1 MSGPTPT
8 PPPPPAPSPT
18 ATSTPS
24 PALSPPSPT
33 SAPTTDPAAQSAAPP
48 VPPTADPAAGPQP
61 PTPAPGEVSLDTLTL
76 PEGVQLDKTSPF
88 AGEFVGIINDTKL
101 TRAELA
107 TKLLDL
113 QSRAHGA
120 MEEALGQQWLE
131 ANASWV
137 EAATQIY
144 GGQKGLEAVT
154 GRISNSIEAFS
165 KDLSS
170 KIKANDPSAQVPDF
184 AKDLRTAMT
193 LTGAGN
199 HPVILQYLDFLTT
212 SFAEGSPL
220 IGGAAGA
227 GDRSRAE
234 RMFGG

>member
-1 MSGPTPT
+1 MSDPVP
-8 PPPPPAPSPT
+8 
-18 ATSTPS
+18 TSTPS
-24 PALSPPSPT
+24 PPPPPTPDPTPSPT
-33 SAPTTDPAAQSAAPP
+33 PSPSPAPTTEPGAQQPPAADPSAN
-48 VPPTADPAAGPQP
+48 PQP
-61 PTPAPGEVSLDTLTL
+61 PAPAPGEVSLDTLTL
-76 PEGVQLDKTSPF
+76 PEGVQIDKTSPF
-88 AGEFVGIINDTKL
+88 ASEFVGILNDPKL

-113 QSRAHGA
+113 QSRANSA

-137 EAATQIY
+137 EKSTQLY

-165 KDLSS
+165 KELSS

-234 RMFGG
+234 RMFGT